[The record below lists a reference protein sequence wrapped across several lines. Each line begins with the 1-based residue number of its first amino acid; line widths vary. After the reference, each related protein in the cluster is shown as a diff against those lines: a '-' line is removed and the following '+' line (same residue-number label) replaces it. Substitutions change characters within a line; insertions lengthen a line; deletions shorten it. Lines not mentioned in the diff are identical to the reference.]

1 MLFQTIKVMVAILRA
16 KVRRA
21 IEGFIHLASKLS

>member
-1 MLFQTIKVMVAILRA
+1 MLFQTINVIAAISRA